1 SVCYPDSYQLSASG
15 GSIYLWS
22 PGAFLN
28 NVEIP
33 NPIITPGQT
42 ISYVVKVNDVLGCPK
57 PAYDTIMITVEKLV
71 ADAGPRATSIVLE
84 QPLFLNATGMA
95 ETFVWSPP
103 LGLNDANIA
112 NPVANLTENQQYIL
126 SIKSAAGCMAS
137 DTIDVKVYKVQ
148 PGIYMPNAFTPNNDG
163 NNDVIHPIPL
173 GMKSINYFRI
183 YNRAGL
189 LVF

>member
-1 SVCYPDSYQLSASG
+1 TYRVTASIGKCSATDQVTLRPVPYPAAFAGEDASVCYPDSYQLSASG

-71 ADAGPRATSIVLE
+71 ADAGPRDTSIVLE
-84 QPLFLNATGMA
+84 QP
-95 ETFVWSPP
+95 
-103 LGLNDANIA
+103 
-112 NPVANLTENQQYIL
+112 
-126 SIKSAAGCMAS
+126 
-137 DTIDVKVYKVQ
+137 
-148 PGIYMPNAFTPNNDG
+148 
-163 NNDVIHPIPL
+163 
-173 GMKSINYFRI
+173 
-183 YNRAGL
+183 
-189 LVF
+189 